1 METNKQNLIQCHV
14 DVAFKVK
21 NSTTYNSFNFMSF
34 VCHLSYYEEDKSET
48 YDGTGEKNEIDDMA
62 NTEALVEEKKSEDDT
77 NDSNGE
83 KTLTQEID
91 NDSNDNENLQGSSKS
106 LMSTEAE
113 KPDGGPEEDVDEND
127 EDTGNKRVSEEENAL
142 ENSESDDNKEDMI
155 TNNLEENINDAE
167 EDTHY
172 ANMNG
177 DDYGEDRSD
186 GHKDADIETLML
198 NELQVHPDQEPD
210 NPFPAEDWDTFV

>member
-91 NDSNDNENLQGSSKS
+91 NDSNDNENLQGSLKS

-198 NELQVHPDQEPD
+198 NELQEHPDQEPD

>member
-106 LMSTEAE
+106 LISTEAE
-113 KPDGGPEEDVDEND
+113 KLDGGPEEDVDEND

-198 NELQVHPDQEPD
+198 NELQEHPNQEPD

>member
-1 METNKQNLIQCHV
+1 
-14 DVAFKVK
+14 
-21 NSTTYNSFNFMSF
+21 MSF

-62 NTEALVEEKKSEDDT
+62 NTEALVEEKESEDDT

-91 NDSNDNENLQGSSKS
+91 NDSNDNENIQGSSKS
-106 LMSTEAE
+106 LISTEPE
-113 KPDGGPEEDVDEND
+113 KLDGGLEEDVDEND
-127 EDTGNKRVSEEENAL
+127 EDTGNKSVSEEENAL

-155 TNNLEENINDAE
+155 TNNLEENINNAE

-198 NELQVHPDQEPD
+198 NELQEHPDQEPD